1 MNEIFS
7 YDTKRRIKSIKNVK
21 VDEAKKTVLYWMER
35 DQRVSD
41 NWALIAAS
49 EFAAKYNMSLK
60 VVFFLTKNLLGN
72 ELRRFHFLINGLVET
87 NEKLRLLN
95 KTTVTNAAVLLFAKN
110 GSIYNVHLGRFKTP
124 SMIIDDK
131 MLRLT
136 LFDAVEET
144 QKYLIS
150 QMKVAFEITGI
161 TT

>member
-1 MNEIFS
+1 VNEIFS

-72 ELRRFHFLINGLVET
+72 ELRRFHFLIC
-87 NEKLRLLN
+87 
-95 KTTVTNAAVLLFAKN
+95 A
-110 GSIYNVHLGRFKTP
+110 I
-124 SMIIDDK
+124 
-131 MLRLT
+131 
-136 LFDAVEET
+136 
-144 QKYLIS
+144 
-150 QMKVAFEITGI
+150 
-161 TT
+161 